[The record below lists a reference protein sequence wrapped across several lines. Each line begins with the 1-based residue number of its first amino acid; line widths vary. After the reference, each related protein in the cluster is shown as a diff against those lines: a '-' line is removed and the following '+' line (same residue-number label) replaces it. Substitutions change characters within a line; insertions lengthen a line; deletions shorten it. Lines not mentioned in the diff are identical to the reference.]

1 MKSGLKRPKDK
12 IETTSPSEQLK
23 KQTKG
28 YGSGGF

>member
-1 MKSGLKRPKDK
+1 MKLPFKGKPKPKTPPKDK
-12 IETTSPSEQLK
+12 LP